1 MASKTSNID
10 TVNKSN
16 TPVSIKAKVLQTVTT
31 VNGTL
36 YENEI
41 VRIDRSENNHYRVKD
56 SMGRI
61 WFVDKKNIKIVK
73 EFDTQMRSIHKP
85 NIKVQKKLV
94 FIVD

>member
-41 VRIDRSENNHYRVKD
+41 VRRLRRWWDVKYGMVDGERNN
-56 SMGRI
+56 
-61 WFVDKKNIKIVK
+61 NIYIL
-73 EFDTQMRSIHKP
+73 FNS
-85 NIKVQKKLV
+85 
-94 FIVD
+94 